1 MSRRR
6 YRRQTRVFAL
16 RGKRTVTRHYL
27 SILSAV
33 VLWLALTVALTDGRL
48 APHDGGPQAGEASSR
63 VSAAA
68 PLAYLPSA
76 PPQTGWVIYYI
87 VESLEQMNSLG
98 TVIRGE
104 SVYRDVEGA
113 PPTAVYFLIFD
124 TPEQE
129 AAGARLIAHV
139 VDLAPL
145 QGFNLNVIDLTQ

>member
-33 VLWLALTVALTDGRL
+33 VLWLALAVALTDGRL
-48 APHDGGPQAGEASSR
+48 APHDGTGGASSR

-104 SVYRDVEGA
+104 SIYRDVEGA

-139 VDLAPL
+139 VELAPL